1 MRFVL
6 FCLFAGKYVNHK
18 GRNRNFT
25 NPEELEAQRKKDE
38 EEKKWRKTREQD
50 SDEDEDEDGDGE
62 ENDSDE
68 SESEEEE
75 NAKGAAGVIQIQNP
89 NRVAKKSH
97 RKVEEVAEDDEPQ
110 LTRREKEE
118 LEKQRA
124 AAAYQKRHAE
134 GKTAQAKADLA
145 RLAIIKQ
152 HRAEAAARREAEK
165 KGKCSLVL
173 ALVGRCVSRWRNVII
188 NFYPFFFYRHH
199 NTLRDLHHQR
209 KKPK

>member
-1 MRFVL
+1 MCKALLPPPPIHSPDVPAPARWYSRPLPVYCDRASRRELVFIRRQ
-6 FCLFAGKYVNHK
+6 CKFATMPRGKYVNHK

-68 SESEEEE
+68 SDSEEEE

-165 KGKCSLVL
+165 K
-173 ALVGRCVSRWRNVII
+173 VG
-188 NFYPFFFYRHH
+188 
-199 NTLRDLHHQR
+199 
-209 KKPK
+209 

>member
-1 MRFVL
+1 MPR
-6 FCLFAGKYVNHK
+6 GKYVNHK

-38 EEKKWRKTREQD
+38 EEKKWRKTREAD
-50 SDEDEDEDGDGE
+50 SDDEDEDEEGE
-62 ENDSDE
+62 EGEGADDSDE
-68 SESEEEE
+68 SDSEEDQG
-75 NAKGAAGVIQIQNP
+75 NKGAASVIQIQNP
-89 NRVAKKSH
+89 NRVVKKTH
-97 RKVEEVAEDDEPQ
+97 RKVAEVDEEEGAQ

-165 KGKCSLVL
+165 KEKEAKTKSGS
-173 ALVGRCVSRWRNVII
+173 
-188 NFYPFFFYRHH
+188 
-199 NTLRDLHHQR
+199 
-209 KKPK
+209 

>member
-1 MRFVL
+1 M
-6 FCLFAGKYVNHK
+6 NHK

-38 EEKKWRKTREQD
+38 EEKKWRKTRENESSEDDEDDEEEEGESGDDSEESD
-50 SDEDEDEDGDGE
+50 SDEDPG
-62 ENDSDE
+62 N
-68 SESEEEE
+68 
-75 NAKGAAGVIQIQNP
+75 KGAASVIQVQNP
-89 NRVAKKSH
+89 NRVVKKTH
-97 RKVEEVAEDDEPQ
+97 RKVAEVDEEEGPQ

-165 KGKCSLVL
+165 KEKDAKTKTG
-173 ALVGRCVSRWRNVII
+173 A
-188 NFYPFFFYRHH
+188 
-199 NTLRDLHHQR
+199 
-209 KKPK
+209 

>member
-1 MRFVL
+1 MHLPELIMPR
-6 FCLFAGKYVNHK
+6 GKYVNHK

-38 EEKKWRKTREQD
+38 EEKKWRKTREAD
-50 SDEDEDEDGDGE
+50 SDDDEDDEDEEGEGE
-62 ENDSDE
+62 EGSEESDSDDDQG
-68 SESEEEE
+68 
-75 NAKGAAGVIQIQNP
+75 NKGAASVIQIQNP
-89 NRVAKKSH
+89 NRVVKKTH
-97 RKVEEVAEDDEPQ
+97 RKVVEVDEEEGPQ

-165 KGKCSLVL
+165 KEKEAKTKSGS
-173 ALVGRCVSRWRNVII
+173 
-188 NFYPFFFYRHH
+188 
-199 NTLRDLHHQR
+199 
-209 KKPK
+209 

>member
-1 MRFVL
+1 MPR
-6 FCLFAGKYVNHK
+6 GKYVNHK

-38 EEKKWRKTREQD
+38 EEKKWRKTREGD
-50 SDEDEDEDGDGE
+50 SDDDDEDEDNEEEGED
-62 ENDSDE
+62 DSDE
-68 SESEEEE
+68 SESEDEK
-75 NAKGAAGVIQIQNP
+75 AKGAQSVIQIQNP
-89 NRVAKKSH
+89 NRVAKKAH
-97 RKVEEVAEDDEPQ
+97 RKVDDVGADEEAQ

-165 KGKCSLVL
+165 REKDAKTKGGDS
-173 ALVGRCVSRWRNVII
+173 
-188 NFYPFFFYRHH
+188 
-199 NTLRDLHHQR
+199 
-209 KKPK
+209 

>member
-1 MRFVL
+1 MPR
-6 FCLFAGKYVNHK
+6 GKYVNHK

-50 SDEDEDEDGDGE
+50 SDDEDEDGEENEDGE
-62 ENDSDE
+62 DDSDE
-68 SESEEEE
+68 SESDDDK
-75 NAKGAAGVIQIQNP
+75 AKGAQSVIQIQNP

-97 RKVEEVAEDDEPQ
+97 RKVEEVEEDDEPQ

-165 KGKCSLVL
+165 KGT
-173 ALVGRCVSRWRNVII
+173 
-188 NFYPFFFYRHH
+188 FRHRTDRGCY
-199 NTLRDLHHQR
+199 N
-209 KKPK
+209 

>member
-1 MRFVL
+1 MPR
-6 FCLFAGKYVNHK
+6 GKYVNHK

-25 NPEELEAQRKKDE
+25 SPEELEAQRKKDE
-38 EEKKWRKTREQD
+38 EDKKWRKTREAES
-50 SDEDEDEDGDGE
+50 SDDDDDDDDEEDEEGNSD
-62 ENDSDE
+62 DS
-68 SESEEEE
+68 SESDDEP
-75 NAKGAAGVIQIQNP
+75 KGAAQAVIQIENP

-97 RKVEEVAEDDEPQ
+97 RKVEEVTPDAAPQ

-165 KGKCSLVL
+165 KDKEAKMKGDS
-173 ALVGRCVSRWRNVII
+173 
-188 NFYPFFFYRHH
+188 
-199 NTLRDLHHQR
+199 
-209 KKPK
+209 